1 MIVMLVIAVLVVSF
15 VLLLFGFLLA
25 PSSVNR
31 LKLGE
36 HDCTRL
42 EILQVPHIFLK
53 RWYEPTRLY
62 VRRMV
67 IMGTIGLMVG
77 FISLFLISQLGISL
91 N

>member
-1 MIVMLVIAVLVVSF
+1 MIVMLVIIVLVVSF
-15 VLLLFGFLLA
+15 VLLLCGFLLA

-62 VRRMV
+62 VQEW
-67 IMGTIGLMVG
+67 L
-77 FISLFLISQLGISL
+77 SWEQLG
-91 N
+91 